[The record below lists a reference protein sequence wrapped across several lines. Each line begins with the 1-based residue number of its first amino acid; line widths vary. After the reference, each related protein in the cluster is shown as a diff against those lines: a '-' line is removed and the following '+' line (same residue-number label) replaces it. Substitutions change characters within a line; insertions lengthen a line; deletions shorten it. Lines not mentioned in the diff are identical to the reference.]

1 MRSLESILINSVKK
15 ALIIPLLFSITVAV
29 AQDIKITGSLRD
41 ETNTPIS
48 SVTIQANGK
57 RAISGKDGNYNLS
70 LKKGEQAI
78 SFTCI
83 GYSPIT
89 KKINLT
95 KDTIIN
101 IVFDQKNINIDEVFI
116 TAQESKNL
124 ETSSVITK
132 EAMQLLQPSSFS
144 DLLELLPGGRA
155 QDPNLTSFN
164 AIKLREPNLKGK
176 TMTSNKYDMSSLGVS
191 FVMDGAPINTNS
203 DLQSVN
209 GYTTSGLNGNVS
221 NTNRGLDLRSL
232 GTDDIEKVTIVRGI
246 PSVEYG
252 DLTSGLVLI
261 ERKKGYSP
269 YTLRAKTDGFGKLFS
284 LSKGYSFKDD
294 LFINADI
301 GYIRAQS
308 DPTNSFVNF
317 SRVSGSIRLDKTW
330 KGLHSY
336 NFRSNLDYNTTL
348 DNNKTDPDN
357 SFVADSYYGRKQ
369 RFGWNN
375 QFLITF
381 NPNKWIQDLRLTSN
395 LTFQKDIIEQDR
407 WIQAR
412 TATILVNSLEQG
424 SHEAQFL
431 TPSYLSNL
439 YVQGLPFTA
448 YTKLVSQH
456 KINFNEFQ
464 NNIKLG
470 IESNFSKNYGKGQV
484 YDLNYPTDAAISARP
499 RAFKDIPGYHTLSL
513 FAEDNF
519 EVNFNQFRL
528 DAAVGIRAFTMTS
541 LSKEYTM
548 SGKIYAEPRTN
559 VRLHLPRFTIDNKP
573 FGVTVGGGLGIL
585 KKIPTLDHLYPNLHY
600 RDLVELN
607 FFHNNPEY
615 RIAQAYTDITNP
627 VNYNILPATNKK
639 FEVNTDFNYDGN
651 RLSFTFFKERMNDAF
666 RPNSVIKNIEY
677 NKYDNTS
684 IDIPSLTQKPSASDF
699 THVEAEEQYSFS
711 QTQNG
716 SQIHKEGLEFQ
727 LTTRRFRGINTRFT
741 VNGAWY
747 KTTYTNSLPIWKI
760 NDDII
765 HNGKIRQVS
774 GLYLNDDG
782 YIREMLNSNFTID
795 SYLPNLGLNLST
807 SFQALWFY
815 KSQNMPKL
823 GIPIAYQY
831 TEDKIVRPF
840 TSESLNDPT
849 LKQLVEGSTIYL
861 PNTEPLDLQINL
873 KASKSFKSYLKASV
887 FVNRLLL
894 YRPNYTTL
902 NGINISRTLDAPY
915 FGMELTLTL

>member
-1 MRSLESILINSVKK
+1 MKNIFLLIFLLSTNFTFAQTYKLAGTITNEKQVPLANVTISTNGTKIVSKK
-15 ALIIPLLFSITVAV
+15 NGSYALTLSKGPHTIVFQYIGYN
-29 AQDIKITGSLRD
+29 KITRNITID
-41 ETNTPIS
+41 DNTILDVQFS
-48 SVTIQANGK
+48 NAVQ
-57 RAISGKDGNYNLS
+57 
-70 LKKGEQAI
+70 
-78 SFTCI
+78 
-83 GYSPIT
+83 
-89 KKINLT
+89 
-95 KDTIIN
+95 
-101 IVFDQKNINIDEVFI
+101 NIDEVYV

-124 ETSSVITK
+124 NTSSVITK
-132 EAMQLLQPSSFS
+132 EAMQLLQPSSFA

-155 QDPNLTSFN
+155 QDPELTSFN
-164 AIKLREPNLKGK
+164 AIKLREVNLKDK
-176 TMTSNKYDMSSLGVS
+176 TITSDKYDMSSLGIS

-203 DLQSVN
+203 DLQSVR
-209 GYTTSGLNGNVS
+209 GYTTSGLNSNVE

-269 YTLRAKTDGFGKLFS
+269 YTFRAKADGFGKLFS
-284 LSKGYSFKDD
+284 LSKGYSLKDN

-317 SRVSGSIRLDKTW
+317 SRASGSIRLDKTW
-330 KGLHSY
+330 IGLHSY
-336 NFRSNLDYNTTL
+336 NFKSNLDYNTTL

-381 NPNKWIQDLRLTSN
+381 NPNKWIKNLHLTSN
-395 LTFQKDIIEQDR
+395 LTFQKDIIEEDK

-439 YVQGLPFTA
+439 YVEGLPFTA
-448 YTKLVSQH
+448 YTKLTSQH
-456 KINFNEFQ
+456 NIDFNALK

-470 IESNFSKNYGKGQV
+470 VESNFSKNYGKGQV
-484 YDLNYPTDAAISARP
+484 YDLDYPTNTAITARP
-499 RAFKDIPGYHTLSL
+499 RAFKDIPSYHTLSA
-513 FAEDNF
+513 FAEDNLSY
-519 EVNFNQFRL
+519 NFNQFRL
-528 DAAVGIRAFTMTS
+528 EAMIGIRAFSMTS
-541 LSKEYTM
+541 LSKEYNM
-548 SGKIYAEPRTN
+548 SNKIYTEPRAN
-559 VRLHLPRFTIDNKP
+559 LRLHLPSFNIDHKP
-573 FGVTVGGGLGIL
+573 FGVTVGGGVGIH
-585 KKIPTLDHLYPNLHY
+585 KKTPTLDHLYPNLHY
-600 RDLVELN
+600 RDIVELN

-639 FEVNTDFNYDGN
+639 FEVITDFDYDGN

-666 RPNSVIKNIEY
+666 RPNNIQKSIEY
-677 NKYDNTS
+677 TKYNNTS
-684 IDIPSLTQKPSASDF
+684 IDVSNLTQKPSLADF
-699 THVEAEEQYSFS
+699 DAEKAKEFYSYS
-711 QTQNG
+711 QSENG
-716 SQIHKEGLEFQ
+716 SQILKDGLEFQ

-747 KTTYTNSLPIWKI
+747 KTIYKNSLPIWKL

-765 HNGKIRQVS
+765 HNGKTRQIS
-774 GLYLNDDG
+774 GLYLDDDG
-782 YIREMLNSNFTID
+782 YIRDMLNSNFTVD
-795 SYLPNLGLNLST
+795 SYLPSLGLNISA
-807 SFQALWFY
+807 SFQALWYY
-815 KSQNMPKL
+815 KSQSMPKL
-823 GIPIAYQY
+823 GIPIAYKFV
-831 TEDKIVRPF
+831 EDEIVRPF
-840 TSESLNDPT
+840 TAESLNDPT
-849 LKQLVEGSTIYL
+849 LKQLVESYNLTLFVPSKQPI
-861 PNTEPLDLQINL
+861 DLQINL
-873 KASKSFKSYLKASV
+873 KASKIFKNYLRASV
-887 FVNRLLL
+887 FVNRLFL
-894 YRPNYTTL
+894 YKPNYTTPS
-902 NGINISRTLDAPY
+902 GATVTRTLDPAY